1 MYKNLVLTIAAIL
14 FSLNTLAEDT
24 PSALEAA
31 EAAVQQTNAEIES
44 MQKEIRDRR
53 DSLVLQ
59 EAQLRLQQLKA
70 SDTASAYEVAQAQ
83 AQVNQIQKQIEDAA
97 RAAAELAQQSEE
109 EDQYAKHQMI
119 LVRLLE
125 DHKRPAY
132 LAAVRAI
139 LAEEGFDPDS
149 FKLDKIKR
157 LNYEVTI
164 NDSEGTLVACSLD
177 RSSGIS
183 AHQGANSVSAAGT
196 FENDALAY
204 CSQPAEERP
213 EFVSFMS
220 VPEVESCIY
229 VDSGEVVELV
239 SSENA
244 RQNYQQLIQVPM
256 SVACLEEEADDK
268 MVEFTPE
275 DPIIMD

>member
-1 MYKNLVLTIAAIL
+1 
-14 FSLNTLAEDT
+14 
-24 PSALEAA
+24 
-31 EAAVQQTNAEIES
+31 
-44 MQKEIRDRR
+44 
-53 DSLVLQ
+53 
-59 EAQLRLQQLKA
+59 
-70 SDTASAYEVAQAQ
+70 
-83 AQVNQIQKQIEDAA
+83 
-97 RAAAELAQQSEE
+97 
-109 EDQYAKHQMI
+109 MI